1 MSDQGADQE
10 NESVEQRNKESR
22 LRSILK
28 AFTWRII
35 ATSTTMTV
43 TYFVTG
49 DLTAA
54 SVVGVFDFFLKMM
67 LYYLHERGWQMVPRG
82 SIRQII
88 SPFSRGG

>member
-1 MSDQGADQE
+1 MSDQGADPG
-10 NESVEQRNKESR
+10 NVSVEQQNKESR

-82 SIRQII
+82 SIRQMI
-88 SPFSRGG
+88 SPFSRGE